1 MNNNKVFVI
10 PHFDRENFQVYERNT
25 LFRLVLLKN
34 NFLEREREMSNPIS
48 GSFQADPFP
57 GIERACQSKN
67 WVNGLTKKKFK
78 FIQSS
83 AKCSN
88 I

>member
-1 MNNNKVFVI
+1 MNNNKDFVI

-34 NFLEREREMSNPIS
+34 NFLEREREREMSNPIS

-57 GIERACQSKN
+57 GIESHSRKY
-67 WVNGLTKKKFK
+67 TH
-78 FIQSS
+78 
-83 AKCSN
+83 
-88 I
+88 

>member
-34 NFLEREREMSNPIS
+34 NFLEREICQIP
-48 GSFQADPFP
+48 FQAHFKQILFP
-57 GIERACQSKN
+57 E
-67 WVNGLTKKKFK
+67 
-78 FIQSS
+78 
-83 AKCSN
+83 
-88 I
+88 

>member
-34 NFLEREREMSNPIS
+34 NFLEREREREREMSNPIS

-67 WVNGLTKKKFK
+67 WVNGLTKK
-78 FIQSS
+78 
-83 AKCSN
+83 
-88 I
+88 

>member
-34 NFLEREREMSNPIS
+34 NFLERERERERCQIP
-48 GSFQADPFP
+48 FQAHFKQILFP
-57 GIERACQSKN
+57 E
-67 WVNGLTKKKFK
+67 
-78 FIQSS
+78 
-83 AKCSN
+83 
-88 I
+88 

>member
-34 NFLEREREMSNPIS
+34 NFLERERERERDVKSHFRLIS
-48 GSFQADPFP
+48 SRSFSRNRESLS
-57 GIERACQSKN
+57 IEKLGQRFD
-67 WVNGLTKKKFK
+67 KK
-78 FIQSS
+78 I
-83 AKCSN
+83 